1 MGTVVQAI
9 ACYTLE
15 VAHDSVAP
23 NCLATMM
30 LGERMFFARAA
41 VSRWIRAVLFSG
53 AIAVTSAPASAASDA
68 TVEPEVGTTVLTQRQ
83 VLGILGTQERK
94 LQKDLRVHR
103 NELVRT
109 GPRSQVELRL
119 DDNTRLAL
127 GADAEIHLDEYAV
140 SSDKNVRSIAVRFLK
155 GTLRFLTGRNTS
167 ETYKIETPSAT
178 IGVRGT
184 VFDLY
189 IAPNGDTFVLL
200 HQGEVE
206 ICSRTRA
213 CRPHRTIGRV
223 VQASVAGIISDPVRW
238 TASMVNGGVTAAQ
251 AFPFVGRRLV
261 VDPVRRLTH
270 RSITQGA
277 RTIERGGKEIERTI
291 RKISPF

>member
-1 MGTVVQAI
+1 MSALT
-9 ACYTLE
+9 
-15 VAHDSVAP
+15 
-23 NCLATMM
+23 LAT
-30 LGERMFFARAA
+30 GTAFAA
-41 VSRWIRAVLFSG
+41 
-53 AIAVTSAPASAASDA
+53 APA
-68 TVEPEVGTTVLTQRQ
+68 EPEVGTTVQTLRH

-94 LQKDLRVHR
+94 LQKGLRVHR

-109 GPRSQVELRL
+109 GARSQVELTL

-127 GADAEIHLDEYAV
+127 GADAELRLDEYAV
-140 SSDKNVRSIAVRFLK
+140 SSDKDARSIAVRFLK
-155 GTLRFLTGRNTS
+155 GTLRFLTGRSTS
-167 ETYKIETPSAT
+167 ESYKIETPSAT

-184 VFDLY
+184 IFDLY

-213 CRPHRTIGRV
+213 CRPHRTVGRV
-223 VQASVAGIISDPVRW
+223 VQASISGIVSDPVRW
-238 TASMVNGGVTAAQ
+238 TASLVGGGVTAAQ

-270 RSITQGA
+270 RSITQGT

>member
-1 MGTVVQAI
+1 MLSTHA
-9 ACYTLE
+9 
-15 VAHDSVAP
+15 
-23 NCLATMM
+23 LAA
-30 LGERMFFARAA
+30 RCIRAA
-41 VSRWIRAVLFSG
+41 CFAG
-53 AIAVTSAPASAASDA
+53 ALTLTAATA
-68 TVEPEVGTTVLTQRQ
+68 NAAEAAEPEVGTTVLAQRQ
-83 VLGILGTQERK
+83 VLGIIGTQERK
-94 LQKDLRVHR
+94 LYKDLRVHR

-109 GPRSQVELRL
+109 GARSQVELRL

-127 GADAEIHLDEYAV
+127 GADAELRLDEYAV
-140 SSDKNVRSIAVRFLK
+140 SPDKDARSIAVRILK
-155 GTLRFLTGRNTS
+155 GTLRFLTGRNAS
-167 ETYKIETPSAT
+167 ETYRIETPSAT

-213 CRPHRTIGRV
+213 CRPHRTVGRV
-223 VQASVAGIISDPVRW
+223 VQASIGGIVSDPVRW
-238 TASMVNGGVTAAQ
+238 TRSLVGGGVTAAQ

-277 RTIERGGKEIERTI
+277 RTIERGGREIERTI

>member
-1 MGTVVQAI
+1 MFGVRAVTIRWI
-9 ACYTLE
+9 A
-15 VAHDSVAP
+15 VA
-23 NCLATMM
+23 CTATM
-30 LGERMFFARAA
+30 LALAGGAA
-41 VSRWIRAVLFSG
+41 VA
-53 AIAVTSAPASAASDA
+53 APDTAA
-68 TVEPEVGTTVLTQRQ
+68 EPEVGTTVLTRKQ
-83 VLGILGTQERK
+83 VTGILGTQERQ
-94 LQKDLRVHR
+94 LQKGFRVHR

-109 GPRSQVELRL
+109 GPQSQVELRL

-127 GADAEIHLDEYAV
+127 GADAELRLDEFAV
-140 SSDKNVRSIAVRFLK
+140 SSDSDARSIAVRFLK
-155 GTLRFLTGRNTS
+155 GTLRFLTGRHTS

-189 IAPNGDTFVLL
+189 IGPNGDTFVLL

-206 ICSRTRA
+206 ICSRARS
-213 CRPHRTIGRV
+213 CRPHRTVGRV
-223 VQASVAGIISDPVRW
+223 VRASVTGLVSDPVRW
-238 TASMVNGGVTAAQ
+238 TASLVGGGVTAAK

-270 RSITQGA
+270 KSITQGT
-277 RTIERGGKEIERTI
+277 RTIERGGREIERTI